1 MCENA
6 RVAVR
11 NTRGKG
17 VKEIKSDVDGKIV
30 SKEEARNDTKKVR
43 SSTSCMYEELD

>member
-1 MCENA
+1 VCENA

-30 SKEEARNDTKKVR
+30 SKEEARNDTKKV
-43 SSTSCMYEELD
+43 SSMSCAYVELD